1 MSATTIP
8 LPTQEPDRTNIGA
21 LIRPDSENPTKWAG
35 NSITFSVLTENNVA
49 TYPIKTEPLDKELT
63 SIAAP
68 NENFKVAIRTMF
80 KNMFEPVIPVS
91 FVEVAE
97 TDKEQG
103 LVRIMLGG
111 VTDKSTAAFALPP
124 GNDPIDGDVFLS
136 STVELK
142 EGVTSASDAYTKV
155 GTYDYTT
162 VFHEVAHALGLS
174 HPGNYNAGEAAD
186 PNAKGPFVA
195 IGVDNVM
202 NAAMS
207 YNLNEEDSNV
217 TTLMP
222 YDIRALQYLYG
233 KNTSFNSTDTT
244 YSLNFNTATLNDA
257 SNADMNSLNLNLA
270 GKRTIWDGGG
280 QDTLNAVGL
289 PTDNYYFDLNPGG
302 LLTAQSARNAS
313 TYEGQDG
320 QKQAGV
326 TYPIDR
332 FGIRL
337 AFDMQIENLLG
348 TGGNDE
354 VVGNTSDNLLFGG
367 SGNDSVTGNDGNDTL
382 SGNQGTDVL
391 SGGNGNDF
399 IVGGRDND
407 SVSGNA
413 GDDLIVSGNIG
424 NDLVDGGDGNDLLVG
439 GQDNDTLLGGAGND
453 TLSGD
458 LGQDVLT
465 GGTGADTFVLRS
477 VAATTDLNQADV
489 ITDFEV
495 GADFIGLS
503 TGVTQIVEDTTLNG
517 VTGSL
522 IRNAS
527 DRSILGFVNNVS
539 SAQLATRFVS
549 SSL

>member
-1 MSATTIP
+1 M
-8 LPTQEPDRTNIGA
+8 
-21 LIRPDSENPTKWAG
+21 
-35 NSITFSVLTENNVA
+35 NSV
-49 TYPIKTEPLDKELT
+49 
-63 SIAAP
+63 
-68 NENFKVAIRTMF
+68 
-80 KNMFEPVIPVS
+80 
-91 FVEVAE
+91 
-97 TDKEQG
+97 
-103 LVRIMLGG
+103 
-111 VTDKSTAAFALPP
+111 
-124 GNDPIDGDVFLS
+124 
-136 STVELK
+136 
-142 EGVTSASDAYTKV
+142 
-155 GTYDYTT
+155 
-162 VFHEVAHALGLS
+162 
-174 HPGNYNAGEAAD
+174 
-186 PNAKGPFVA
+186 
-195 IGVDNVM
+195 
-202 NAAMS
+202 MS
-207 YNLNEEDSNV
+207 YNHNWDDSKV

-244 YSLNFNTATLNDA
+244 YTLNFNTATLNDA

-280 QDTLNAVGL
+280 QDTLNALAL
-289 PTDNYYFDLNPGG
+289 PTDNYYFDLSPGG

-313 TYEGQDG
+313 SYEGQNS
-320 QKQAGV
+320 QKWAGV

-354 VVGNTSDNLLFGG
+354 VLGNTSDNLLVGG
-367 SGNDSVTGNDGNDTL
+367 NGNDSMTGNDGNDTL
-382 SGNQGTDVL
+382 SGNQGVDVL

-424 NDLVDGGDGNDLLVG
+424 HDLVDGGDGNDLLAG
-439 GQDNDTLLGGAGND
+439 GQNNDTLLGGVGND

-477 VAATTDLNQADV
+477 VAATTDINQADV

-495 GADFIGLS
+495 TTDLISLS
-503 TGVTQIVEDTTLNG
+503 TEDITQAFLKDTTLNG

-522 IRNAS
+522 IFIRNAS
-527 DRSILGFVNNVS
+527 DSSILGFVNNVFS
-539 SAQLATRFVS
+539 SQLATRFVI

>member
-1 MSATTIP
+1 M
-8 LPTQEPDRTNIGA
+8 LGA
-21 LIRPDSENPTKWAG
+21 M
-35 NSITFSVLTENNVA
+35 
-49 TYPIKTEPLDKELT
+49 LDKSPAFSRL
-63 SIAAP
+63 P
-68 NENFKVAIRTMF
+68 ENYPSA
-80 KNMFEPVIPVS
+80 
-91 FVEVAE
+91 
-97 TDKEQG
+97 
-103 LVRIMLGG
+103 
-111 VTDKSTAAFALPP
+111 
-124 GNDPIDGDVFLS
+124 GDVFLS
-136 STVELK
+136 TTV
-142 EGVTSASDAYTKV
+142 ASDAYTKV
-155 GTYDYTT
+155 GTHEYET
-162 VFHEVAHALGLS
+162 VFHEVGHALGLN
-174 HPGNYNAGEAAD
+174 HPGNYNGQATE
-186 PNAKGPFVA
+186 PNAKGPFVP

-202 NAAMS
+202 NTVMS
-207 YNLNEEDSNV
+207 YNFKKGDSEV

-222 YDIRALQYLYG
+222 YDIRALQYMYG
-233 KNTSFNSTDTT
+233 KNTSFNNTDTT
-244 YSLNFNTATLNDA
+244 YTLNFNTATLNDA

-270 GKRTIWDGGG
+270 GKRTIWDAGGK
-280 QDTLNAVGL
+280 DTLNARGL
-289 PTDNYYFDLNPGG
+289 PTDNYYFDLSPGG
-302 LLTAQSARNAS
+302 LLTAQSARNANAS

-326 TYPIDR
+326 TYLIDR

-348 TGGNDE
+348 TDGNDE
-354 VVGNTSDNLLFGG
+354 VLGNTSDNLLVGG
-367 SGNDSVTGNDGNDTL
+367 NGHDTMAGNDGNDTL
-382 SGNQGTDVL
+382 SGDDGNDILSGNKGVDVL

-424 NDLVDGGDGNDLLVG
+424 SDLVDGGDGNDLLVG

-465 GGTGADTFVLRS
+465 GGTGADIFTLRS
-477 VAATTDLNQADV
+477 IASTTDLTQADV

-495 GADFIGLS
+495 TTDSIGLS
-503 TGVTQIVEDTTLNG
+503 TGVTQVVEDTTLNG

-527 DRSILGFVNNVS
+527 DRSILGFVNNVFS
-539 SAQLATRFVS
+539 SQLATRFVT